1 MRPSGLQS
9 SHRVIC
15 LGLTVLINACG
26 SARSSGGWRA
36 DDLRA
41 ALMSPDHAIWSE
53 PAPEVFQTRIETT
66 KGEFV
71 VEVHRDWAP
80 RGADRFYNLV
90 RTGFFDDSRFYRVR
104 AGFIVQFG
112 LPGDP
117 DVIAPWVDRAM
128 PDDPVVQS
136 NTRGTIAY
144 AMTGPDTRTTQL
156 YISLADNS
164 RLNEQG
170 FAPIG
175 RIVEGMEDVVD
186 NLYAGYDESAG
197 GGMRGGQQG
206 KIIADGNRHLDAEFP
221 DLDQLIRA
229 TVVRPDR

>member
-1 MRPSGLQS
+1 MTLCS
-9 SHRVIC
+9 SRQGAMWL
-15 LGLTVLINACG
+15 LGLTALLASCG
-26 SARSSGGWRA
+26 PADARGEWQR

-41 ALMSPDHAIWSE
+41 ALMDPDHAIWSE
-53 PAPEVFQTRIETT
+53 SAPEVFQARIETT
-66 KGEFV
+66 KGALV

-80 RGADRFYNLV
+80 LGADRFYNLV

-104 AGFIVQFG
+104 DGFIAQFG
-112 LPGDP
+112 LPGNP
-117 DVIAPWVDRAM
+117 EVIALWVDRAM

-164 RLNEQG
+164 RLDEQG

-175 RIVEGMEDVVD
+175 RIVEGMEEVVD
-186 NLYAGYDESAG
+186 SLYAGYDESAG

-206 KIIADGNRHLDAEFP
+206 KIIAGGNRHLDAEFP

>member
-1 MRPSGLQS
+1 
-9 SHRVIC
+9 
-15 LGLTVLINACG
+15 
-26 SARSSGGWRA
+26 
-36 DDLRA
+36 
-41 ALMSPDHAIWSE
+41 
-53 PAPEVFQTRIETT
+53 
-66 KGEFV
+66 
-71 VEVHRDWAP
+71 
-80 RGADRFYNLV
+80 
-90 RTGFFDDSRFYRVR
+90 
-104 AGFIVQFG
+104 
-112 LPGDP
+112 
-117 DVIAPWVDRAM
+117 M

-164 RLNEQG
+164 RLDEQG

-175 RIVEGMEDVVD
+175 RIVEGMEEVVD
-186 NLYAGYDESAG
+186 SLYPGYDESAG

-206 KIIADGNRHLDAEFP
+206 KIIAGGNRHLDAEFP